1 MAGVLVLIAAEFL
14 ENLAGLLMV
23 GAAAAL
29 AGFTRDLFKRL
40 PWPLYL
46 AAEATYDAVVGTIFA
61 LVGWSEAAAHNLAQ
75 AWAGIFI
82 NPRINIGTISAALGD
97 TAAAL
102 RVLRVVTIPYYAAL
116 SEAYAFSQVGQEAAA
131 RLAGDNALFW
141 TAYNW
146 VQGLYQFT
154 TQALAALGAT
164 VELRFGQAV
173 AYTQAVA
180 QALLGELQ
188 QGLGAEAAARQA
200 ADAAGVAFT
209 ESVGAAAIA
218 YTQQVGQALEGELRQ
233 EDALLRGLIDAG
245 DVAAA
250 GYAQQLAAIVA
261 AFAAA
266 RANANALAIQAIED
280 SPCQQVCQPL
290 GQLGQAVQE
299 LQQLATVELLLQLA
313 VQGVRDPQG
322 AAREVSGLFGPL
334 VASTAQ
340 DVRAQVGV

>member
-173 AYTQAVA
+173 AYTQAV
-180 QALLGELQ
+180 
-188 QGLGAEAAARQA
+188 
-200 ADAAGVAFT
+200 
-209 ESVGAAAIA
+209 
-218 YTQQVGQALEGELRQ
+218 GQPLEGELRQ
-233 EDALLRGLIDAG
+233 EYALLRGLIDAG